1 MIDEKSQN
9 YRGGV
14 WTVRHLLYTR
24 PTEGFKRLR
33 KHQDLTVE
41 TFVLNDYWSDIFDD
55 HDRAAAKTKLARI
68 APNEK

>member
-9 YRGGV
+9 YKGGV

-33 KHQDLTVE
+33 KHQELTVE
-41 TFVLNDYWSDIFDD
+41 AFVLNDEWTDIFDD
-55 HDRAAAKTKLARI
+55 DDRAAAKRKLARI
-68 APNEK
+68 SGKD